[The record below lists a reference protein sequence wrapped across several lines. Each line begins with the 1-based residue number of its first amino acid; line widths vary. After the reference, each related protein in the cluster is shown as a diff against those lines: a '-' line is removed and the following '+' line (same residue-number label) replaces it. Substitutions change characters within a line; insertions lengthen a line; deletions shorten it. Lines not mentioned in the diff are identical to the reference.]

1 MQLFNLSNHCAYFEL
16 KNCRKKNELSKK
28 INNINLI
35 KGRDL
40 SFMKLYDTLKFD
52 ELHSSYAEG
61 KQPTIIKKKES
72 ETTIEEKQNNN

>member
-1 MQLFNLSNHCAYFEL
+1 
-16 KNCRKKNELSKK
+16 
-28 INNINLI
+28 
-35 KGRDL
+35 
-40 SFMKLYDTLKFD
+40 MKLYDTLKFD